1 MKSKLELASRR
12 EAIGAMAT
20 LVLTPKVAGA
30 FSQQLDENIVEQ
42 SQQSTGGK
50 LDLNAAFV
58 VSSVF
63 RKISSPW
70 FRVCRILD
78 KQSHILSFFKA
89 DYKQYRGMFPH
100 AAGKIASNGPYK
112 TVRKFVLSKEV
123 FGWNLT

>member
-1 MKSKLELASRR
+1 MRLYIIFVSIVTASAFVVETDRLVKTKLELASRR

-63 RKISSPW
+63 RKIKS
-70 FRVCRILD
+70 I
-78 KQSHILSFFKA
+78 H
-89 DYKQYRGMFPH
+89 
-100 AAGKIASNGPYK
+100 
-112 TVRKFVLSKEV
+112 
-123 FGWNLT
+123 WNSD